1 MTSNFDRTRSIA
13 AQLSLIALIALAG
26 CGDAPN
32 ENSICYSR
40 FSSLEK
46 REFKAAFTPSLRRL
60 MEKAASD
67 YANGGD
73 VDIPLASD
81 GNLYLESACSY
92 VLLLRRGLDERI
104 AFTTIS
110 KSEYDHVA
118 ALASESGRVIRMEP
132 P

>member
-1 MTSNFDRTRSIA
+1 
-13 AQLSLIALIALAG
+13 
-26 CGDAPN
+26 
-32 ENSICYSR
+32 
-40 FSSLEK
+40 
-46 REFKAAFTPSLRRL
+46 

-81 GNLYLESACSY
+81 GNLYLESTCGY

-110 KSEYDHVA
+110 KSEYDRVA
-118 ALASESGRVIRMEP
+118 ALARESGRVIRMEP